1 MIRSKFCCIHS
12 NSILNNLSR
21 ERKILSKRSISL
33 IGWSDSIARSS
44 IVGSTMNH
52 LISFHQWSNLPWY
65 GEITIITLMARGLIA
80 FPLTVL
86 QRRIL
91 LRYEKLKPEIEALSM
106 SLRNRIAEEAYLAGI
121 SQKKSQQIFLKEM
134 TKGINRLI
142 VRDNCHPLKA
152 SLVTFFQIPFWI
164 ILSNCFRN
172 FARIYPDPNDPQLLQ
187 TYEQLQT
194 EGIFWFSNL
203 TVPDPIGLLPFA
215 TILINLSIIQMH
227 VAERR
232 RLNIKDSKFIKII
245 TNFSRILSFGLLIVG
260 LTLPADMSYYWFVSS
275 SFGLLQNIIL
285 RNPKMKSILKIK

>member
-1 MIRSKFCCIHS
+1 
-12 NSILNNLSR
+12 
-21 ERKILSKRSISL
+21 
-33 IGWSDSIARSS
+33 
-44 IVGSTMNH
+44 
-52 LISFHQWSNLPWY
+52 
-65 GEITIITLMARGLIA
+65 MARGLIA

-152 SLVTFFQIPFWI
+152 SLVTFFQIP
-164 ILSNCFRN
+164 N